1 MTDNTL
7 TKDMNEAWSNL
18 GWRNI
23 EVFISKMQRDL
34 YEAELK
40 GETLEVKRLQK
51 IIVKHEFAKL
61 KAVRQVTQDNR
72 GKKTAGVDGKLALT
86 GKERLE
92 LASSL
97 TLSDKA
103 DSIKRVFQ
111 WWPKSS
117 RYTYDQ
123 GQSHAGISKDGAR
136 TSMRSKIRGQ

>member
-1 MTDNTL
+1 
-7 TKDMNEAWSNL
+7 
-18 GWRNI
+18 
-23 EVFISKMQRDL
+23 MQRDL

-103 DSIKRVFQ
+103 DSIKRVYI
-111 WWPKSS
+111 PKSNGDL
-117 RYTYDQ
+117 R
-123 GQSHAGISKDGAR
+123 ALGIPTIKDRA
-136 TSMRSKIRGQ
+136 TQALVKMALEPV